1 MHTTMQP
8 RKPTKK
14 EEEEEGK
21 ATAEARL
28 HDEMMARELNCEGGS
43 GALPVPRSAVPAGT
57 QARHL
62 LTYVRLFLGGRL
74 RARRREYWP
83 EHTVGRGKKAI
94 KGPKGFPAQRDLWQ
108 RIERARLLEL
118 EEGVREPVVYEE
130 PSERVRRRRERA
142 LALHEA
148 EARPRAEAEAEV
160 EVQAEAE
167 TEAGAVAV
175 AVVGA
180 V

>member
-21 ATAEARL
+21 DTAEARL
-28 HDEMMARELNCEGGS
+28 HDEMMARELKCEGGS

-83 EHTVGRGKKAI
+83 KHTVGRGDKAVI
-94 KGPKGFPAQRDLWQ
+94 VPAGFPAHRDLSQ

-118 EEGVREPVVYEE
+118 EEGVRE
-130 PSERVRRRRERA
+130 R
-142 LALHEA
+142 
-148 EARPRAEAEAEV
+148 
-160 EVQAEAE
+160 
-167 TEAGAVAV
+167 G
-175 AVVGA
+175 
-180 V
+180 

>member
-21 ATAEARL
+21 DTAEARL
-28 HDEMMARELNCEGGS
+28 HDEMMARELKCEGGS

-83 EHTVGRGKKAI
+83 EHTVGRGDKAVI
-94 KGPKGFPAQRDLWQ
+94 VPAGFPAQRDLWQ

-118 EEGVREPVVYEE
+118 EEPATPAPHFLHVHAPSVVLPPHPKPFVFAPQVYS
-130 PSERVRRRRERA
+130 PSA
-142 LALHEA
+142 
-148 EARPRAEAEAEV
+148 
-160 EVQAEAE
+160 Q
-167 TEAGAVAV
+167 G
-175 AVVGA
+175 
-180 V
+180 